1 MGRNVSAVR
10 EVVYLLTPATRL
22 DPYSQRLV
30 PDLTAPAEEVA
41 VEAVVAPAGSTEG
54 DAPDRAEVVT
64 AFDVYLP
71 RGTVLTAR
79 QGVRVRG
86 EIHTVEG
93 EPAVWPRGV
102 VARVE
107 RTEG

>member
-1 MGRNVSAVR
+1 MSR
-10 EVVYLLTPATRL
+10 ETVYLLTPATRL

-30 PDLTAPAEEVA
+30 PDLNAPA
-41 VEAVVAPAGSTEG
+41 VETPVSARVAPAGSTEADG
-54 DAPDRAEVVT
+54 PDRAEVVS

-71 RGTVLTAR
+71 PGTALTAR

-93 EPAVWPRGV
+93 DPAVWPKGV
-102 VARVE
+102 VARVS